1 MGEANKKILF
11 FTNDIKFSLRKK
23 EEIKNWLHALAKT
36 HKKKIATLNY
46 IFVSDKHLLNI
57 NKRFL
62 GHNTLTDIIS
72 FDYSSDAKTKKNI
85 EGEIY
90 ISIPRVHE
98 NAKIFKTTK
107 TNELYRVMAHGL
119 LHLCGFLDKSPREKL
134 RMRNEEEKALFLLL
148 QKIKPHEKN

>member
-1 MGEANKKILF
+1 MGEANKEILF
-11 FTNDIKFSLRKK
+11 FTNDIKFYLRKK

-46 IFVSDKHLLNI
+46 IFVSDKYLLNI

-72 FDYSSDAKTKKNI
+72 FDYSADKKAKNGVQ
-85 EGEIY
+85 GEIY
-90 ISIPRVHE
+90 ISIPRVYE
-98 NAKIFKTTK
+98 NAIIFKTTK
-107 TNELYRVMAHGL
+107 KNELYRVMAHGL

-148 QKIKPHEKN
+148 QKIKPNEKN

>member
-1 MGEANKKILF
+1 MRETNSQILF

-46 IFVSDKHLLNI
+46 IFVSDKYLLNI

-72 FDYSSDAKTKKNI
+72 FDYSADKKAKNGVQ
-85 EGEIY
+85 GEIY

-98 NAKIFKTTK
+98 NARTFKKTK
-107 TNELYRVMAHGL
+107 TNELHRVMAHGL
-119 LHLCGFLDKSPREKL
+119 LHLCGLNDKLPQEKL
-134 RMRNEEEKALFLLL
+134 QMCKEEEKALFLLL

>member
-1 MGEANKKILF
+1 MGEANNEILF

-23 EEIKNWLHALAKT
+23 EEIKNWLHAVAKT

-46 IFVSDKHLLNI
+46 IFVSDKYLLNI

-62 GHNTLTDIIS
+62 GHNMLTDIIS
-72 FDYSSDAKTKKNI
+72 FDYSSDKKAKNGVW
-85 EGEIY
+85 GEIY

-98 NAKIFKTTK
+98 NAIIFKTTK

-134 RMRNEEEKALFLLL
+134 RMRNEEEKALFLLS
-148 QKIKPHEKN
+148 QK

>member
-1 MGEANKKILF
+1 MRETNSQILF
-11 FTNDIKFSLRKK
+11 FTNDIKFYLRKK

-46 IFVSDKHLLNI
+46 IFVSDNYLLNI
-57 NKRFL
+57 NKKYL

-72 FDYSSDAKTKKNI
+72 FDYSADKKLKNNI
-85 EGEIY
+85 AGEIY

-98 NAKIFKTTK
+98 NARIFKTTK
-107 TNELYRVMAHGL
+107 KNELFRVMAHGL

-148 QKIKPHEKN
+148 QKIKPHDKN